1 MNLFGKL
8 ILLLSVSV
16 TCLSAQQSTGLAEE
30 FTKLEDHIRNPKLTD
45 EQKKKNFEANM
56 VSSVRSTLTKRFS
69 NPKKELK
76 DLKFQDLQTER
87 PEGTNTFY
95 VKYKNFYFQYL
106 FPVDPETYV
115 TLPSEEIVLEKPEG
129 LDLGAGAHKE
139 EKKN

>member
-1 MNLFGKL
+1 
-8 ILLLSVSV
+8 
-16 TCLSAQQSTGLAEE
+16 
-30 FTKLEDHIRNPKLTD
+30 
-45 EQKKKNFEANM
+45 M
-56 VSSVRSTLTKRFS
+56 VNSVRSTLSKRFS

-95 VKYKNFYFQYL
+95 VKYKNYYFQYQ

-129 LDLGAGAHKE
+129 LDLSSGAHKE

>member
-1 MNLFGKL
+1 MFFKWITIISLGATTL
-8 ILLLSVSV
+8 YS
-16 TCLSAQQSTGLAEE
+16 QQNSGLTEE
-30 FTKLEDHIRNPKLTD
+30 FSRLEDHIRNPKISD

-56 VSSVRSTLTKRFS
+56 VNSVRSTLSKRFS

-95 VKYKNFYFQYL
+95 VKYKNYYFQYQ

-129 LDLGAGAHKE
+129 LDLSSGAHKE

>member
-1 MNLFGKL
+1 MKFL
-8 ILLLSVSV
+8 IKVLVIVSCTV
-16 TCLSAQQSTGLAEE
+16 TVLYSQQSTGLVEE
-30 FTKLEDHIRNPKLTD
+30 FTKLEDHLRNPKLTE

-56 VSSVRSTLTKRFS
+56 VSSVRSTLSKRFA

-95 VKYKNFYFQYL
+95 VKYKNYYFQYQ

-115 TLPSEEIVLEKPEG
+115 TSPIEEIVLEKPEG
-129 LDLGAGAHKE
+129 LDLSSGAHKE

>member
-1 MNLFGKL
+1 MNLFFKWITIISLGATTL
-8 ILLLSVSV
+8 YS
-16 TCLSAQQSTGLAEE
+16 QQNSGLAEE
-30 FTKLEDHIRNPKLTD
+30 FSRLEDHIRNPKISD

-56 VSSVRSTLTKRFS
+56 VNSVRSTLSKRFS

-95 VKYKNFYFQYL
+95 VKYKNYYFQYQ

-129 LDLGAGAHKE
+129 LDLSSGAHKE

>member
-1 MNLFGKL
+1 MNLFFKW
-8 ILLLSVSV
+8 ITIISLSGMALYS
-16 TCLSAQQSTGLAEE
+16 QQNTGLAEE
-30 FTKLEDHIRNPKLTD
+30 FTRLEDHIRNPKLTD
-45 EQKKKNFEANM
+45 EQKKKNFEANL
-56 VSSVRSTLTKRFS
+56 VNSVRSTLSKRFA

-95 VKYKNFYFQYL
+95 VKYKNFYFQYQ

-129 LDLGAGAHKE
+129 LDLGSGAHKE